1 MNYRTILLAT
11 AAVMFAGAA
20 NAEDITAPMYL
31 PGAGKVLS
39 NTSLQYERTS
49 LKHNAGAGEDF
60 RASEEITYG
69 VTDNFSVVAEIGNQ
83 FDFEGLTNQEYNNDH
98 NFDYAIGAKYNMQ
111 HGNWLAQVGASYY
124 TFDPKS
130 WYGHR
135 GNDERWY
142 KEISAN
148 VKLGYDLQNGWMP
161 YTSFTADSRI
171 DYADRPMEYSWFNGF
186 HKTGGKYSVDAGIR
200 YDFTLDGTNTNT
212 WWAQAEANSLSKKTS
227 PSAFSATTIWAATT
241 TTTSIT
247 ATPSASAQRYCSDRF
262 RFGKKALL
270 RQCFFSV

>member
-135 GNDERWY
+135 GNDGTRKSAPTSNWAMTCKTAGCLTPRLRPTAGSIMLTARWN
-142 KEISAN
+142 IPGSTVSTRPAAN
-148 VKLGYDLQNGWMP
+148 
-161 YTSFTADSRI
+161 
-171 DYADRPMEYSWFNGF
+171 
-186 HKTGGKYSVDAGIR
+186 IR
-200 YDFTLDGTNTNT
+200 
-212 WWAQAEANSLSKKTS
+212 
-227 PSAFSATTIWAATT
+227 
-241 TTTSIT
+241 
-247 ATPSASAQRYCSDRF
+247 
-262 RFGKKALL
+262 
-270 RQCFFSV
+270 

>member
-83 FDFEGLTNQEYNNDH
+83 FDFEGLTQSGIQQRSQLRLCDRRQ
-98 NFDYAIGAKYNMQ
+98 IQ
-111 HGNWLAQVGASYY
+111 HAARQLAGS
-124 TFDPKS
+124 
-130 WYGHR
+130 GR
-135 GNDERWY
+135 
-142 KEISAN
+142 
-148 VKLGYDLQNGWMP
+148 
-161 YTSFTADSRI
+161 
-171 DYADRPMEYSWFNGF
+171 
-186 HKTGGKYSVDAGIR
+186 
-200 YDFTLDGTNTNT
+200 
-212 WWAQAEANSLSKKTS
+212 
-227 PSAFSATTIWAATT
+227 
-241 TTTSIT
+241 
-247 ATPSASAQRYCSDRF
+247 RF
-262 RFGKKALL
+262 LL
-270 RQCFFSV
+270 HL